1 MRRDHTRVL
10 PDAAAKAALPRCCPR
25 RVSNVRVGELEVV
38 LCVSVMSAV
47 CGLRVLGGR
56 GGVSASPGS
65 NFDVRAA
72 CVGRG
77 VARWLQREVV
87 SHGVNVAQ
95 PLGV

>member
-25 RVSNVRVGELEVV
+25 RVSNVRVGELEGAV
-38 LCVSVMSAV
+38 CVSVMSAV

-56 GGVSASPGS
+56 GVSASPGS

-87 SHGVNVAQ
+87 SHGVTVAQ